1 MTVKIALKDSISHD
15 LVESVKP
22 HRDSGTET
30 PPNDISNY
38 GKYTDAI
45 AYVPF
50 SMIDLTSWPGYLN

>member
-30 PPNDISNY
+30 PPNDIS
-38 GKYTDAI
+38 KYTDAI

>member
-1 MTVKIALKDSISHD
+1 VKIALKDSISHD

-30 PPNDISNY
+30 PPNEISNY

-45 AYVPF
+45 AYVP
-50 SMIDLTSWPGYLN
+50 SQ